1 MVLHFTEKTIILPL
15 LLVMVLSSVLPSA
28 LAAHGAGGAS
38 KQITKIELFIPKDTI
53 ELGNNVTI
61 LATLREDNGRLLED
75 ETLVLM
81 IEGVET
87 GQGKTD
93 RNGQTEFTYKPS
105 SGGTLQVRV
114 VFGETADHRASNS
127 TTRTL
132 TVKTPQQQV
141 VTQPNT
147 PQQGVQGSNLI
158 NPLVYLVIALAVV
171 IAVGI
176 VVMRARNKP
185 SAK

>member
-1 MVLHFTEKTIILPL
+1 MKKVTGLLFIMFLLNILQP
-15 LLVMVLSSVLPSA
+15 A
-28 LAAHGAGGAS
+28 YGAHGAGGAT
-38 KQITKIELFIPKDTI
+38 KQITKIELFIPKETI
-53 ELGNNVTI
+53 DLGNNFTI

-75 ETLVLM
+75 ETLVFM
-81 IEGVET
+81 IDGAEV

-93 RNGQTEFTYKPS
+93 RNGQVEFTQKPS
-105 SGGTLQVRV
+105 SAGTLQMKVIFR
-114 VFGETADHRASNS
+114 ETTDHRASNS
-127 TTRTL
+127 TTRIL
-132 TVKTPQQQV
+132 TVKAPQQQV

-171 IAVGI
+171 GAVGI
-176 VVMRARNKP
+176 AVMRARKKP